1 MDPTSRPVTVEIGKR
16 DVTLHFNF
24 ATYKKFEQLTGKFFM
39 NWFGE
44 LQNAS
49 FKLIKEVRQ
58 TRNSNTLGKRNEQ
71 GELIDDDG
79 KVLTPEEAFEQV
91 FLKTDIDLLGIL
103 RHTSMTDFSAFV
115 YAAAHEIDVNGR
127 RVWPISQDE
136 LDLALD
142 IPTFQ
147 KLLPIILNAA
157 SDNGPRRKAEEVT
170 EPARPTSISPPTN
183 AKRGGSQPGESADV
197 ILDSLPR
204 RRRA

>member
-1 MDPTSRPVTVEIGKR
+1 MDPTSNPIIVEIGGR
-16 DVTLHFNF
+16 PITLHFDFN
-24 ATYKKFEQLTGKFFM
+24 TYKKFEQLTGKFFM

-49 FKLIKEVRQ
+49 FRLIKDVRHSQ
-58 TRNSNTLGKRNEQ
+58 KMSSIRRNDEGQLVDNKGR
-71 GELIDDDG
+71 
-79 KVLTPEEAFEQV
+79 VLTPDEAIQI
-91 FLKTDIDLLGIL
+91 FLDTDIDLLGIL

-115 YAAAHEIDVNGR
+115 YAAAHEYDSNR
-127 RVWPISQDE
+127 RPIWQIEQAD
-136 LDLALD
+136 LDAALD
-142 IPTFQ
+142 MPTFQ

-183 AKRGGSQPGESADV
+183 AKRGGNQPGESADA

>member
-1 MDPTSRPVTVEIGKR
+1 MDPTSKPVTVEIGGR

-24 ATYKKFEQLTGKFFM
+24 ATYKKFEQLTNKFFM

-71 GELIDDDG
+71 GELIDDGG

-115 YAAAHEIDVNGR
+115 YAAAHEIDGNGKR
-127 RVWPISQDE
+127 IWPISQDE

-170 EPARPTSISPPTN
+170 EPARPTSISPATN

>member
-1 MDPTSRPVTVEIGKR
+1 MDPTSNPVTVQIGGR

-58 TRNSNTLGKRNEQ
+58 TRKSDVLGKRNEQ
-71 GELIDDDG
+71 GELIDEDG

-115 YAAAHEIDVNGR
+115 YAAAHEIDGNGK
-127 RVWPISQDE
+127 RVWLISQDE

-157 SDNGPRRKAEEVT
+157 SDNGPRRKAEEVI
-170 EPARPTSISPPTN
+170 EPARPTSISPATN
-183 AKRGGSQPGESADV
+183 AKRGGSQPGESRDA
-197 ILDSLPR
+197 ILDSLPK

>member
-1 MDPTSRPVTVEIGKR
+1 MDPTSRPVTVEIGGR

-58 TRNSNTLGKRNEQ
+58 TRNSNALGMRNEQ
-71 GELIDDDG
+71 GELIDEDG

-115 YAAAHEIDVNGR
+115 YAAAHEIDGNGR

-170 EPARPTSISPPTN
+170 EPARPTSISPATN
-183 AKRGGSQPGESADV
+183 AKHGGSQLGESPV
-197 ILDSLPR
+197 SILDSLPKK
-204 RRRA
+204 RRA

>member
-1 MDPTSRPVTVEIGKR
+1 MDPTSRPVTVEIGGR

-24 ATYKKFEQLTGKFFM
+24 ATYKKFEQLTNKFFM

-71 GELIDDDG
+71 GELIDESG
-79 KVLTPEEAFEQV
+79 NVLTPEEAFEQV

-115 YAAAHEIDVNGR
+115 YAAAHEIDGNGR

-170 EPARPTSISPPTN
+170 EPARPTSISPATN